1 MFEVRIE
8 GLRFRGP
15 HGVFESERASGNEFV
30 AGVFAE
36 VEGRADTTDQLSDT
50 VDYTAL
56 ADLMLEVSASRSF
69 MTVEGL
75 AGAFADAAME
85 RFPMISVLDVRI
97 QKLAP
102 KMAAEVESCGVRL
115 RRERRIMERR

>member
-8 GLRFRGP
+8 GLRFRGF

-30 AGVFAE
+30 ARVLAE
-36 VEGRADTTDQLSDT
+36 VEGRADATDQLSDT
-50 VDYTAL
+50 VDYSAL

-85 RFPMISVLDVRI
+85 RFPMVVALDVRI

-115 RRERRIMERR
+115 RRERRIMGGR

>member
-1 MFEVRIE
+1 
-8 GLRFRGP
+8 
-15 HGVFESERASGNEFV
+15 
-30 AGVFAE
+30 
-36 VEGRADTTDQLSDT
+36 
-50 VDYTAL
+50 
-56 ADLMLEVSASRSF
+56 

-115 RRERRIMERR
+115 RRERRIMDGG

>member
-1 MFEVRIE
+1 M
-8 GLRFRGP
+8 
-15 HGVFESERASGNEFV
+15 
-30 AGVFAE
+30 
-36 VEGRADTTDQLSDT
+36 EGRADATDQLSDT
-50 VDYTAL
+50 VDYSAL

-85 RFPMISVLDVRI
+85 RFPMVVALDVRI

-115 RRERRIMERR
+115 RRERRIMGGR